1 MPHAY
6 PRARWALPAAL
17 LLAPLGAALAQ
28 APVITSIIPMANAR
42 AVASTNPVTVTFN
55 QPLTAASAGALKV
68 FSSQRG
74 GLRTR
79 GTTPAVVNGSALGFA
94 PTAYPYVPGETVQ
107 YTVTTAAASSGGALA
122 RGRVGQ
128 FTAAVGGTGI
138 GNFQGGSDSDVGT
151 NAWWETLGDLDG
163 DGDLDLLT
171 ANLSG
176 PPATSGTVSMR
187 FNDGTGVFT
196 GTQQV
201 VVGLGTTC
209 VVLGDVD
216 GDGDL
221 DFVSANYAAVNN
233 ITSSV
238 SVRLNDGTGTFSGT
252 QNLNIGISS
261 IGGVALGDL
270 DGDGDL
276 DLLATAWYGIVA
288 VRLNNGSGVF
298 SATGQNV
305 LVEGGPGNVVLGD
318 LDNDGDLDFLS
329 TSQETPGRVS
339 VRFNDGT
346 GLFSGTQSVPVTGYS
361 NAIALGDL
369 DGNGDLD
376 FVSANIGALSGG
388 VMTGNGVSVRFND
401 GSGVFSGTQEVTVG
415 AADDSPGSIVL
426 GDVDNDGDLDFVTA
440 NGAFGSIV
448 TGSTVSVRLNNGAG
462 LFTGSREVAVGLRP
476 RSVVLGD
483 VDNDGDLDFVTGNGA
498 RPSGSVRLNGNS
510 TLATGTSRPAA
521 TFSLFPVP
529 AQGEITLTGTAA
541 YSTFAIFDT
550 LGRVLLTATA
560 DATGAARLVLPAGLP
575 AGVYLVRCGGQVRR
589 LAVE

>member
-1 MPHAY
+1 MSHSY
-6 PRARWALPAAL
+6 PRAHWALRTAL
-17 LLAPLGAALAQ
+17 LLAPAAPSLAQ
-28 APVITSIIPMANAR
+28 APVITSVIPMANAR
-42 AVASTNPVTVTFN
+42 ATARTSPVTVSFS

-79 GTTPAVVNGSALGFA
+79 ATTPAVVSGSALSFA
-94 PTAYPYVPGETVQ
+94 PTAYPFMPGETVQ
-107 YTVTTAAASSGGALA
+107 YSVTTAAADSGGALA

-128 FTAAVGGTGI
+128 FTAAVGGTGT

-151 NAWWETLGDLDG
+151 NVWWETLGDLDG

-176 PPATSGTVSMR
+176 PPATSGTVSVR
-187 FNDGTGVFT
+187 FNDGNGNFT
-196 GTQQV
+196 GNQEV
-201 VVGLGTTC
+201 SVGLGTMC
-209 VVLGDVD
+209 AVLGDID

-221 DFVSANYAAVNN
+221 DIVSANYAAVNN

-252 QNLNIGISS
+252 QNLNIGFNS

-276 DLLATAWYGIVA
+276 DLLATGQSGIVA
-288 VRLNNGSGVF
+288 VRLNDGSGVF

-305 LVEGGPGNVVLGD
+305 RVEGGPDNVVLGD
-318 LDNDGDLDFLS
+318 VDNDGDLDFLS
-329 TSQETPGRVS
+329 TSQTTPGRVS

-361 NAIALGDL
+361 NAIAL
-369 DGNGDLD
+369 GDLD

-426 GDVDNDGDLDFVTA
+426 GDVDNDGDPDFVTA

-462 LFTGSREVAVGLRP
+462 LFTGSQEVSVGLRP

-498 RPSGSVRLNGNS
+498 WPSGSVRLNGNS
-510 TLATGTSRPAA
+510 TLAAGTSRPAA

-529 AQGEITLTGTAA
+529 AQGEVTLTGMAA
-541 YSTFAIFDT
+541 HSTFAIFDT

-560 DATGAARLVLPAGLP
+560 DAAGQTQLTLPPSLP
-575 AGVYLVRCGGQVRR
+575 TGVYLVRCGGQVRR
-589 LAVE
+589 LVVE